1 MRELTYLAIV
11 AAAVALIVVMPA
23 LGDKPA
29 AAQAPPAQAYLYSG
43 AATAGGQPVPAGY
56 TITAHVLDYSS
67 EPVTVRDGGRY
78 LGLRVLP
85 PGPSYYDQ
93 SVTFR
98 LGGMVMAEETDEF
111 VASSVPQS
119 EPGFDLTFPLLPDP
133 TPTPTPVP
141 ASPTPTPIVVL
152 PAVYEGLIVVAGGPV
167 PEDARLV
174 ARIGAYESPPAAV
187 DGETYRSLV
196 VDPNDSTLVGSV
208 IEFYLN
214 GYRSRNTS
222 SYVSGARL
230 TVDLVFVGLPA
241 ATPTPTRTPTPT
253 ATATPPPTPT
263 RTPTPTATATPMPT
277 PTRTPTPTATA
288 TPTPTPTHT
297 PTPTATAVPT
307 PVEVSTAVPTPAGP
321 GTSMQ
326 EEESGGRCGAGGALT
341 ASAAAANLLL
351 LGAPLGLVAVLKRSR
366 KPRSTRARRP
376 TA

>member
-29 AAQAPPAQAYLYSG
+29 AAQVPPAQAYLYYG

-152 PAVYEGLIVVAGGPV
+152 PVRVRRPDRSGRRAGPRRRPARGPHRRVRVAAGG
-167 PEDARLV
+167 
-174 ARIGAYESPPAAV
+174 
-187 DGETYRSLV
+187 
-196 VDPNDSTLVGSV
+196 
-208 IEFYLN
+208 
-214 GYRSRNTS
+214 
-222 SYVSGARL
+222 
-230 TVDLVFVGLPA
+230 
-241 ATPTPTRTPTPT
+241 
-253 ATATPPPTPT
+253 
-263 RTPTPTATATPMPT
+263 
-277 PTRTPTPTATA
+277 
-288 TPTPTPTHT
+288 
-297 PTPTATAVPT
+297 
-307 PVEVSTAVPTPAGP
+307 
-321 GTSMQ
+321 
-326 EEESGGRCGAGGALT
+326 
-341 ASAAAANLLL
+341 
-351 LGAPLGLVAVLKRSR
+351 
-366 KPRSTRARRP
+366 RRRRDV
-376 TA
+376 

>member
-43 AATAGGQPVPAGY
+43 AATAGGHPVPAGY

-119 EPGFDLTFPLLPDP
+119 LRGFDLTFPLLPDP

-196 VDPNDSTLVGSV
+196 VDPNVSTLVGSV

-253 ATATPPPTPT
+253 ATATPPAYADAHPDPDGD
-263 RTPTPTATATPMPT
+263 RHAHAHADAHPDSDGDRHAHAHVDAHPDPDGDRRAYACGGLD
-277 PTRTPTPTATA
+277 RGAHA
-288 TPTPTPTHT
+288 RRSGYLD
-297 PTPTATAVPT
+297 A
-307 PVEVSTAVPTPAGP
+307 
-321 GTSMQ
+321 
-326 EEESGGRCGAGGALT
+326 GGR
-341 ASAAAANLLL
+341 
-351 LGAPLGLVAVLKRSR
+351 V
-366 KPRSTRARRP
+366 RRP
-376 TA
+376 VRSGRSPDRIGGGGEPAAPRRPPSVSWPS